1 MRFRGRDFAPKE
13 ESIPVSKLDGLISWG
28 LLMQA
33 NNEIYT
39 KSVDELNEDWIEKV
53 KELKKG
59 ELK

>member
-13 ESIPVSKLDGLISWG
+13 ESILVSKLDGLISWG
-28 LLMQA
+28 LLMQT